1 MIMGAGGNNL
11 PLIELFDALRSAERD
26 RWTGELRAE
35 GKEHLE
41 GIVVFNEGRVAWAVC
56 SAQHEDLG
64 TFLWRLG
71 RITREQLVEIRKQ
84 YQANFGS
91 KKLGAL
97 LEEAGLIRRTV
108 LERCLLLHTRMALT
122 TLTKTKGLRWQRTRG
137 HIQLEDD
144 VGFSLDDL
152 LPELAGANE
161 IETELKLSVA
171 AGNWSNW
178 NVHNAVL
185 RVMEEVPGYRGALV
199 VARNGAITLAHLPD
213 SSLDAMQLGVSIVS
227 IIEVVGRGVRSYNAG
242 ELSTMSLECSDLSII
257 VNCALDGTRHCIVL
271 LLDVGAQ
278 LGHARFKLGTLR
290 ERVAKKLARI
300 EELDRKTASSLANE
314 SRSDGA
320 VLRYAS
326 TSA

>member
-1 MIMGAGGNNL
+1 MVAGDKNL
-11 PLIELFDALRSAERD
+11 PLMAPINALRSAEKD
-26 RWTGELRAE
+26 HWTGELRAE

-84 YQANFGS
+84 YQANDGS

-122 TLTKTKGLRWQRTRG
+122 TLTKTNGLRWQRTRG
-137 HIQLEDD
+137 HLRLEDD

-161 IETELKLSVA
+161 LETELKLSVA
-171 AGNWSNW
+171 AGNWSHW

-199 VARNGAITLAHLPD
+199 VARTGAITLAHLPD
-213 SSLDAMQLGVSIVS
+213 ASLDAMQLGVSIVS
-227 IIEVVGRGVRSYNAG
+227 IIEVVRRGIHSYNAG

-257 VNCALDGTRHCIVL
+257 VNRAIHGTGHCIVL
-271 LLDVGAQ
+271 LLDADAQ

-300 EELDRKTASSLANE
+300 EVIEKTTASSSVNE
-314 SRSDGA
+314 SRSSDPDLH
-320 VLRYAS
+320 VVAS
-326 TSA
+326 LG